1 MEVHL
6 LVTEDSSDASEL
18 LASDTGISKAK
29 IKQAMQKGAVWISGN
44 RKTERLRRSK
54 KLLHSGDEL
63 HLYYNE
69 DVLKKEVPMPTLISD
84 NNGYSIWYKPYGV
97 LSQGSKWGD
106 HCTIDRMVEI
116 HTQKRAYLV
125 HRLDRAT
132 TGLMIIAH
140 SKDTA
145 AKLSKLFRDRAIDKR
160 YLAVVAG
167 EFPDT
172 ADIQTIKSIIDGK
185 KAISHMSKLGYC
197 PRLQQSLVDIKIET
211 GRKHQIRRQLSESGH
226 PIIGDRLYG
235 QTENNGNHTDNLQ
248 LCCYSLAFRCPTS
261 GADKHYELDTMF
273 RPALP
278 VNVNQNLPNKIR

>member
-6 LVTEDSSDASEL
+6 LVTENSPDASEL
-18 LASDTGISKAK
+18 LTAETGISKAR

-54 KLLHSGDEL
+54 KPLHPGDQL

-69 DVLKKEVPMPTLISD
+69 DVLKKKVPMPTLISD
-84 NNGYSIWYKPYGV
+84 NNEYSIWYKPYGV

-106 HCTIDRMVEI
+106 HCTIDRMIET

-140 SKDTA
+140 RKDTA
-145 AKLSKLFRDRAIDKR
+145 AKLSKFFRDRTIDKQ
-160 YLAVVAG
+160 YLAIVTG
-167 EFPDT
+167 DFPHSMEQ
-172 ADIQTIKSIIDGK
+172 QTITSIIDGK
-185 KAISHMSKLGYC
+185 RAISHVSRLGYS
-197 PRLQQSLVDIKIET
+197 PQLHQSLMNIKIET
-211 GRKHQIRRQLSESGH
+211 GRKHQIRRQLSENGY

-235 QTENNGNHTDNLQ
+235 ETVDGEQHTDDLK
-248 LCCYSLAFRCPTS
+248 LCCYSLAFNCPIS
-261 GADKHYELDTMF
+261 GVDKHYELDTAL

-278 VNVNQNLPNKIR
+278 E

>member
-1 MEVHL
+1 MEAHL
-6 LVTEDSSDASEL
+6 LVTENSPDASEL

-44 RKTERLRRSK
+44 RKTERLRRPK
-54 KLLHSGDEL
+54 KLLRPGDQL

-69 DVLKKEVPMPTLISD
+69 DVLKKEVSMPTLISD
-84 NNGYSIWYKPYGV
+84 NSEYSIWYKPYGV

-106 HCTIDRMVEI
+106 HCTIDRMIEI

-140 SKDTA
+140 KKNTA
-145 AKLSKLFRDRAIDKR
+145 AQLSKLFRDRAIDKR
-160 YLAVVAG
+160 YLAIVVG
-167 EFPDT
+167 EFPNT
-172 ADIQTIKSIIDGK
+172 GDIQTIMSIIDGK
-185 KAISHMSKLGYC
+185 KAISHVSKLSYC
-197 PRLQQSLVDIKIET
+197 PHLQQSLVDIKIET

-235 QTENNGNHTDNLQ
+235 QPEDNSEHTDNLQ

-261 GADKHYELDTMF
+261 GADKHYELDAMF
-273 RPALP
+273 RPALT
-278 VNVNQNLPNKIR
+278 VNANQDLRQ